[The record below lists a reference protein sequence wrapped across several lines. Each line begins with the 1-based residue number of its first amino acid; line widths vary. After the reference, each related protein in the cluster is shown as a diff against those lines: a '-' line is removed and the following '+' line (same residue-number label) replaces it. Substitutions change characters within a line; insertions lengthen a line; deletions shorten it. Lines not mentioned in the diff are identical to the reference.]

1 MIFPE
6 EIGEFDEAF
15 VTNALM
21 GMLPVRQLDDIA
33 YGEKSVWEA
42 VWRDYHDLLRQ
53 ALDWPVA

>member
-1 MIFPE
+1 
-6 EIGEFDEAF
+6 
-15 VTNALM
+15 M

-33 YGEKSVWEA
+33 YGEKSVWAA